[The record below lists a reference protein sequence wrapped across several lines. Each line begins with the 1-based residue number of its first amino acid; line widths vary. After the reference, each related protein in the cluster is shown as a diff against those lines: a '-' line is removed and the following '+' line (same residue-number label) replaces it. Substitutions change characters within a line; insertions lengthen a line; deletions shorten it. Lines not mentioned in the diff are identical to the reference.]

1 MVGREEA
8 MSKAPVSRR
17 PGQRP
22 DPGGVLLSDYA
33 LLPDFAS
40 LLVLAGLWIVAAC
53 GSGFL
58 LALLARRVHPTLS
71 LPRLWIFYSAL
82 MGFLV
87 AVVLVVGWT

>member
-1 MVGREEA
+1 MVGREDA

-22 DPGGVLLSDYA
+22 EPGGA
-33 LLPDFAS
+33 LLPDVAP
-40 LLVLAGLWIVAAC
+40 LAVLAVLWVVAAC

-71 LPRLWIFYSAL
+71 LLRLWVFYSAL